1 MVRMVTVPGLDA
13 KSRLKKRWSIGDVF
27 VAAGA
32 GNSMNQV
39 HAKPSVALLGLGIM
53 GSGMAHRLLGAGFPL
68 TIYNRTAEKAAAFG
82 ERGAKIVV
90 RPREA
95 VGRADIII
103 SMVADDSASR
113 SVWLGEHGALGAAL
127 SGAVLIESSTLSLRW
142 VKELAAAAAAR
153 GCELLDAPV
162 TGSKAQAASGELNFL
177 VGGSAV
183 ALDKARI
190 TLSVMSRAI
199 MHVGPSGSGALLKLV
214 NNFLCGVQVAS
225 LAEAVAWLEKSE
237 GDCEQMLEFLK
248 NGAGG
253 SPLIK
258 IVSERM
264 SRKDFT
270 PNFLLRLMAKDLG
283 YAVEEASR
291 HSLEL
296 ATGASAHEV
305 FKRAIANG
313 QGDKDMSAVVEQ
325 FRKI

>member
-1 MVRMVTVPGLDA
+1 
-13 KSRLKKRWSIGDVF
+13 
-27 VAAGA
+27 
-32 GNSMNQV
+32 MNPIDS
-39 HAKPSVALLGLGIM
+39 KPSVALLGLGIM

-68 TIYNRTAEKAAAFG
+68 AIYNRTPEKAAPFV
-82 ERGAKIVV
+82 ERGAKVVAKPRDAVRRAEIV
-90 RPREA
+90 
-95 VGRADIII
+95 I
-103 SMVADDSASR
+103 SMVADDAASR
-113 SVWLGEHGALGAAL
+113 SVWLGEQGALSAAL
-127 SGAVLIESSTLSLRW
+127 PGTVLVESSTLSLPW
-142 VKELAAAAAAR
+142 IKELAAAAAEH

-177 VGGSAV
+177 VGGAPA
-183 ALDKARI
+183 ALEKARI
-190 TLSVMSRAI
+190 ALLVMSRAI
-199 MHVGPSGSGALLKLV
+199 VHVGPSGSGALLKLV

-225 LAEAVAWLEKSE
+225 LAEAVAWLEKSG

-258 IVSERM
+258 LIAERM
-264 SRKDFT
+264 SQRNFA

-283 YAVEEASR
+283 YAVDEANR

-296 ATGASAHEV
+296 ATGVSAHEV
-305 FKRAIANG
+305 FQGAIANG